1 MCSIA
6 LLQFIVLML
15 RTLCKPFLAILNSCL
30 ISMLR
35 TPNPYLPLWPSV
47 LMFWIMTLLILVCI
61 NSMLIGL
68 I

>member
-1 MCSIA
+1 
-6 LLQFIVLML
+6 
-15 RTLCKPFLAILNSCL
+15 
-30 ISMLR
+30 MLR